1 MVFVFFC
8 LIYFTWY
15 DNLSVHPC
23 CCKWHCFVFFM
34 AEWYSIIY
42 IFYLSVSGYLGCFYV
57 LAVVDSAVINI
68 GMHVFFWI
76 NGFLWVYAQEW
87 NCWII
92 RSSVLN
98 YFCAISASNVYIE
111 ALLWFGFKNPSPLH
125 GPHPAAQTEFR
136 VLARTAQPGAGNQ
149 IGTIFFLTLVECPV
163 AYFWVFCAQSY
174 PSFPGIALAPEA
186 LASSNLL
193 EQNWVPSQI
202 QKAMK

>member
-98 YFCAISASNVYIE
+98 YFCAISASNVYIA

-136 VLARTAQPGAGNQ
+136 VLARTAQPGAGNH
-149 IGTIFFLTLVECPV
+149 IPDWNDFFPNPCGMPSCLFLSLLCSVLSLISRNCTGTRGSCKQQFTRTKLSP
-163 AYFWVFCAQSY
+163 
-174 PSFPGIALAPEA
+174 
-186 LASSNLL
+186 
-193 EQNWVPSQI
+193 
-202 QKAMK
+202 